1 METLIGFIAGY
12 LVGTREGKAGLE
24 RLRESVDSIR
34 RSPDVRRLAGQAIT
48 VAESVAREAYRRR
61 GESFG
66 ASVARNLVDRAGFD
80 TPRDDPHA
88 A

>member
-12 LVGTREGKAGLE
+12 LVGTREGKAGLA

-34 RSPDVRRLAGQAIT
+34 RSPEVRRLAVQAIT
-48 VAESVAREAYRRR
+48 VAESVAREAHSRR
-61 GESFG
+61 GDG
-66 ASVARNLVDRAGFD
+66 LAASVARNLADRVN
-80 TPRDDPHA
+80 DPHA